1 MDMAY
6 KSYKY
11 YYNIM
16 YMKKKVI
23 ILAALSLGFTFA
35 NAQGI
40 LGGKVTGN
48 FQTDVQMSKED
59 ATIGAQ
65 KVDEKLLNNSFA
77 NILYTN
83 GDFSAGVR
91 FESYLNPIL
100 GFDKQYKGA
109 GFASRWV
116 SYRKDFLEI
125 TAGNFYEQFG
135 NGLVLRSYEE
145 RNLGLDNAMDGL
157 RIVAH
162 PYKGIVLKGV
172 IGKQRYYWDDI
183 WQNDNG
189 LIRGIDADLSLN
201 EIIPGFESS
210 PARLSIGGSFVSV
223 YEKAGTQYVTLGE
236 DSYKL
241 NEPENI
247 GAGAM
252 RFNFG
257 YNAFALSGE
266 FAFKGQDPNA
276 VNSYIFRKGNAQ
288 LLTAEYT
295 VKGLGIRLEGK
306 RIDNMSFKSKRT
318 ETGNMLNVNYLPA
331 ITRNHSYSLMAMYS
345 YATQINGEIGFSAD
359 VMYKIPKGTMLG
371 GKYGTNVKVNF
382 SRVYSLD
389 TEPIDGYALNQP
401 GTKGYD
407 ADLFAVGDE
416 KYFSEINLEV
426 NKKFTSDYKM
436 NFMYSYQEFNPIAY
450 GHAGNPMIYAHV
462 FVVDGTYKLA
472 AHQSLRG
479 EIQTLFTE
487 QDYDEF
493 AKGNWLQ
500 YGAEYN
506 FGGHWFLAAFDQ
518 WNYGTDQGDKVHY
531 YNLSAGCTFG
541 TTRVSLSYG
550 KQRQG
555 IMCIGGVCRE
565 VPASNGMFL
574 TITSSF

>member
-1 MDMAY
+1 MN
-6 KSYKY
+6 KG
-11 YYNIM
+11 I
-16 YMKKKVI
+16 VLLLI
-23 ILAALSLGFTFA
+23 VALGLTKT

-40 LGGKVTGN
+40 LDGKVTGN

-59 ATIGAQ
+59 KTIGSQ
-65 KVDEKLLNNSFA
+65 KVDEKLLNNTFA
-77 NILYTN
+77 NILYTK

-116 SYRKDFLEI
+116 SYKKDFLDI
-125 TAGNFYEQFG
+125 TVGNFYEQFG
-135 NGLVLRSYEE
+135 NGLILRAYEE
-145 RNLGLDNAMDGL
+145 RNLGLDNALDGV
-157 RIVAH
+157 RMVVR
-162 PYKGIVLKGV
+162 PYKGVILKSI

-183 WQNDNG
+183 WQNENG
-189 LIRGIDADLSLN
+189 LVRGIDGEFALN
-201 EIIPGFESS
+201 DIIPCLGSS
-210 PARLSIGGSFVSV
+210 ALRFTLGGSFVST
-223 YEKAGTQYVTLGE
+223 YEKAGTQNATINGV
-236 DSYKL
+236 SYKL
-241 NEPENI
+241 NLPENV

-252 RFNFG
+252 RFNLG

-276 VNSYIFRKGNAQ
+276 VNNYIYRKGNAQ

-295 VKGLGIRLEGK
+295 IKGLGIRLEGK

-331 ITRNHSYSLMAMYS
+331 ITRNHTYSLMAMYS

-359 VMYKIPKGTMLG
+359 IMYKIPKNTFLG
-371 GKYGTNVKVNF
+371 GKYGTSIKLNYSNVH
-382 SRVYSLD
+382 SLDMSPLDGYSL
-389 TEPIDGYALNQP
+389 NQS
-401 GTKGYD
+401 GTKGYNS
-407 ADLFAVGDE
+407 DLFAIGDE
-416 KYFSEINLEV
+416 KYFSEINVEI
-426 NKKFTSDYKM
+426 NKKFSSNYKM

-450 GHAGNPMIYAHV
+450 GHYGNPMIYAHV
-462 FVVDGTYKLA
+462 IVMDGTYRIA
-472 AHQSLRG
+472 AHQSIKG
-479 EIQTLFTE
+479 EIQALFTG

-506 FGGHWFLAAFDQ
+506 IGGHWFVAASDQ
-518 WNYGTDQGDKVHY
+518 WNYGTEQGDKVHY
-531 YNLSAGCTFG
+531 YNFSLGCTFN
-541 TTRVSLSYG
+541 TTRISVSYG

-555 IMCIGGVCRE
+555 VMCIGGVCRE
-565 VPASNGMFL
+565 VPASNGLFM

>member
-1 MDMAY
+1 M
-6 KSYKY
+6 
-11 YYNIM
+11 N
-16 YMKKKVI
+16 KKVVLLLI
-23 ILAALSLGFTFA
+23 ASLGFTKVF
-35 NAQGI
+35 AQGI
-40 LGGKVTGN
+40 LDGKVTGN

-59 ATIGAQ
+59 KTIGSQ
-65 KVDEKLLNNSFA
+65 KVDEKLLNNTFA
-77 NILYTN
+77 NILYTK

-116 SYRKDFLEI
+116 SYKKDFLEV

-135 NGLVLRSYEE
+135 NGLILRAYEE
-145 RNLGLDNAMDGL
+145 RNLGLDNALDGV
-157 RIVAH
+157 RVVAR
-162 PYKGIVLKGV
+162 PYRGIILKGI

-189 LIRGIDADLSLN
+189 LVRGVDGELALN
-201 EIIPGFESS
+201 DIIPGFASS
-210 PARLSIGGSFVSV
+210 PLRLTLGGSFVST
-223 YEKAGTQYVTLGE
+223 YEKAGTQNATINGV
-236 DSYKL
+236 SYKL
-241 NEPENI
+241 NLPENV

-252 RFNFG
+252 RFNLG

-276 VNSYIFRKGNAQ
+276 VNNYIYRKGNAQ

-295 VKGLGIRLEGK
+295 IKGLGIRLEGK

-345 YATQINGEIGFSAD
+345 YATQVNGEIGFSAD
-359 VMYKIPKGTMLG
+359 IMYKIPKNTFLG
-371 GKYGTNVKVNF
+371 GKYGTNVKLNYSNVH
-382 SRVYSLD
+382 SLD
-389 TEPIDGYALNQP
+389 MTPIEGYALNQS
-401 GTKGYD
+401 GTKGYNS
-407 ADLFAVGDE
+407 DLFAIGDE
-416 KYFSEINLEV
+416 KYFSEINVEI
-426 NKKFTSDYKM
+426 NKKFSPNYKM

-450 GHAGNPMIYAHV
+450 GHYGNPMIYAHV
-462 FVVDGTYKLA
+462 AVIDGTYRIA
-472 AHQSLRG
+472 AHQSIKG
-479 EIQTLFTE
+479 EIQALFTE

-506 FGGHWFLAAFDQ
+506 IGGHWFIAASDQ
-518 WNYGTDQGDKVHY
+518 WNYGTEQGEKVHY
-531 YNLSAGCTFG
+531 YNFSAGCTFN
-541 TTRVSLSYG
+541 TTRVSISYG

-565 VPASNGMFL
+565 VPASNGLFM

>member
-1 MDMAY
+1 MN
-6 KSYKY
+6 KGFVLLL
-11 YYNIM
+11 I
-16 YMKKKVI
+16 V
-23 ILAALSLGFTFA
+23 ALGLTKT

-40 LGGKVTGN
+40 LDGKVTGN

-59 ATIGAQ
+59 KTIGSQ
-65 KVDEKLLNNSFA
+65 KVDEKLLNNTFA
-77 NILYTN
+77 NILYTK

-116 SYRKDFLEI
+116 SYKKDFLDI
-125 TAGNFYEQFG
+125 TVGNFYEQFG
-135 NGLVLRSYEE
+135 NGLILRAYEE
-145 RNLGLDNAMDGL
+145 RNLGLDNALDGV
-157 RIVAH
+157 RMVVR
-162 PYKGIVLKGV
+162 PYKGVILKSI

-183 WQNDNG
+183 WQSDNG
-189 LIRGIDADLSLN
+189 LVRGIDGEFALN
-201 EIIPGFESS
+201 DIIPCLGSS
-210 PARLSIGGSFVSV
+210 ALRFTLGGSFVST
-223 YEKAGTQYVTLGE
+223 YEKAGTQNATINGV
-236 DSYKL
+236 SYKL
-241 NEPENI
+241 NLPENV

-252 RFNFG
+252 RFNLG

-276 VNSYIFRKGNAQ
+276 VNNYIYRKGNAQ

-295 VKGLGIRLEGK
+295 IKGLGIRLEGK

-331 ITRNHSYSLMAMYS
+331 ITRNHTYSLMAMYS

-359 VMYKIPKGTMLG
+359 IMYKIPKNTFLG
-371 GKYGTNVKVNF
+371 GKYGTSIKLNYSNVHSLDMSPVDG
-382 SRVYSLD
+382 YSL
-389 TEPIDGYALNQP
+389 NQS
-401 GTKGYD
+401 GTKGYNS
-407 ADLFAVGDE
+407 DLFAIGDE
-416 KYFSEINLEV
+416 KYFSEINVEI
-426 NKKFTSDYKM
+426 NKKFSSNYKM

-450 GHAGNPMIYAHV
+450 GHYGNPMIYAHV
-462 FVVDGTYKLA
+462 IVMDGTYRIA
-472 AHQSLRG
+472 AHQSIKG
-479 EIQTLFTE
+479 EIQALFTG

-506 FGGHWFLAAFDQ
+506 IGGHWFVAASDQ
-518 WNYGTDQGDKVHY
+518 WNYGTEQGDKVHY
-531 YNLSAGCTFG
+531 YNFSLGCTFN
-541 TTRVSLSYG
+541 TTRVSVSYG

-555 IMCIGGVCRE
+555 VMCIGGVCRE
-565 VPASNGMFL
+565 VPASNGLFM

>member
-1 MDMAY
+1 
-6 KSYKY
+6 
-11 YYNIM
+11 
-16 YMKKKVI
+16 MKKKI
-23 ILAALSLGFTFA
+23 TILAILTFGILSV

-59 ATIGAQ
+59 NAIGAQ

-77 NILYTN
+77 NVLYTN
-83 GDFSAGVR
+83 GDFSAGLR

-116 SYRKDFLEI
+116 SYKKDFLEI

-135 NGLVLRSYEE
+135 NGLVLRAYEE

-157 RIVAH
+157 RIVAR
-162 PYKGIVLKGV
+162 PYKGIILKGI

-183 WQNDNG
+183 WQTENG
-189 LIRGIDADLSLN
+189 LVRGVDGEFSLN
-201 EIIPGFESS
+201 EMIPSFEYS
-210 PARLSIGGSFVSV
+210 PVRLTLGGSFVST
-223 YEKAGTQYVTLGE
+223 YEKAGTQYATLNG

-241 NEPENI
+241 NLPENI
-247 GAGAM
+247 GTGAM

-257 YNAFALSGE
+257 YKAFALSGE

-276 VNSYIFRKGNAQ
+276 VNNYIYRKGNAQ
-288 LLTAEYT
+288 LLSAEYT
-295 VKGLGIRLEGK
+295 IKGLGIRLEGK

-331 ITRNHSYSLMAMYS
+331 ITRNHTYSLMAMYS

-359 VMYKIPKGTMLG
+359 IMYKIPKNTFLG
-371 GKYGTNVKVNF
+371 GKYGTSIKLNYSNVH
-382 SRVYSLD
+382 SLD
-389 TEPIDGYALNQP
+389 MEPMDNYALNQS
-401 GTKGYD
+401 GTNGYT
-407 ADLFAVGDE
+407 AGLFAIGED
-416 KYFSEINLEV
+416 KYFTEINLEV
-426 NKKFTSDYKM
+426 NKKFSSNYKM

-450 GHAGNPMIYAHV
+450 GHGGNPMIYANV
-462 FVVDGTYKLA
+462 FVIDGTYKLA
-472 AHQSLRG
+472 ARQSIRG
-479 EIQTLFTE
+479 EIQALFTA

-518 WNYGTDQGDKVHY
+518 WNYGTEQGSKVHY
-531 YNLSAGCTFG
+531 YNFSAGCTFG
-541 TTRVSLSYG
+541 ATRVSISYG

-565 VPASNGMFL
+565 VPASNGLFM